1 MANAAVVIE
10 DVDHPT
16 QVSGVHTLPVA
27 GVRVLVVDDDARIR
41 RAIATALSK
50 IGFHVI
56 TADDGGPALALAEAT
71 PPDLAL
77 VDLNMPTYGLEVV
90 KRLKERYGASLWVAV
105 LSGHDDEETRQACF
119 EAGADD
125 VLVKPAATIELR
137 RRMVAA
143 ARMQQAFVES
153 RLAAEQIERRL
164 AYGAEATALLAHDL
178 NNGLAVALANLN
190 FLGETIALGEDDASA
205 LSATLRA
212 LRKMSGL
219 VSNFVDIAR
228 FEDAA
233 VKPACAP
240 VQVREL
246 FSDVIDVHAVDRR
259 VTFAIDCPENLGSSF
274 DVALIE
280 RVLHNLVGNATRY
293 CPPAGE
299 IRLRAAIDDTNDKSI
314 TIIVENDGPHVP
326 PEIGNNLFAKYAK
339 GKTGKRGFGLY
350 FCRLA
355 CEAHGGSIEY
365 KAGPNGPMF
374 VVRLPGRS

>member
-1 MANAAVVIE
+1 M
-10 DVDHPT
+10 
-16 QVSGVHTLPVA
+16 SGVHTLPVA

-178 NNGLAVALANLN
+178 NNGLAVALANMSYLTEVG
-190 FLGETIALGEDDASA
+190 LLEGDDAEA
-205 LSATLRA
+205 LLATVRA

-233 VKPACAP
+233 VTPQCSNVAVRDLLETVVDTHMHNPGDRHRFVIACA
-240 VQVREL
+240 
-246 FSDVIDVHAVDRR
+246 SDLV
-259 VTFAIDCPENLGSSF
+259 GWF
-274 DVALIE
+274 DAALVE

-293 CPPAGE
+293 CPAEGNIRITATRVLDATGPHGVTIE
-299 IRLRAAIDDTNDKSI
+299 IG
-314 TIIVENDGPHVP
+314 NDGPAIP
-326 PEIGNNLFAKYAK
+326 PHLAERLFGKYAK
-339 GKTGKRGFGLY
+339 GASGKRGFGLY
-350 FCRLA
+350 FCWLV
-355 CEAHGGSIEY
+355 CEAHRGSIAHR
-365 KAGPNGPMF
+365 AGDGGPTF
-374 VVRLPGRS
+374 VIKLPERCA